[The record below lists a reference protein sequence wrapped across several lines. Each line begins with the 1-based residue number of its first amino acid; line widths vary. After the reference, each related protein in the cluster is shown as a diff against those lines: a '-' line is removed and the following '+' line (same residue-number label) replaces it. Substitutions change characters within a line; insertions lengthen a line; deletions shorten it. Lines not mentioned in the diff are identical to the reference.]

1 MAVGWA
7 KEGDGELEAEN
18 EIAAEIQRAREALEE
33 SQGAPRTDCVDCGEP
48 IGKARLKAMPHA
60 QRCITCQSEYE

>member
-18 EIAAEIQRAREALEE
+18 EIAAEVQRARDEL
-33 SQGAPRTDCVDCGEP
+33 QGTPRTHCIDCDEP
-48 IGKARLKAMPHA
+48 IGALRLKALPHA
-60 QRCITCQSEYE
+60 QRCIACQTLQE